1 MIMGNAKKFNG
12 KAIYCPSGKAA
23 EYSYW
28 ACNFYVGCSNDCS
41 YCYCKNGVL
50 GKLWST
56 TPRLKKCFKDEEDAM
71 RIFKKELL
79 QNIEELREHG
89 LFFTFTTDPMIEETY
104 QLHWE
109 AIYFAMENNV
119 PVKILTKSVGA
130 WVDQLCTVVYPSWRD
145 LLAIGFTLTGFDNLE
160 PNASTNL
167 ERMFALIDLYVA
179 GYKTFASIE
188 PIISPR
194 ISFEI
199 ISVISKCCN
208 LIKIGLMSGKIYS
221 NEEIEYMKK
230 YWNTI
235 NQMHISKFYLKD
247 SFIKLLGIDRESLPS
262 DFVGRDYNIFKDKTK
277 TWIQNL

>member
-41 YCYCKNGVL
+41 YCYCKNGAL

-89 LFFTFTTDPMIEETY
+89 LFFTFTTDPMIDETY
-104 QLHWE
+104 ELHWE
-109 AIYFAMENNV
+109 AIYFALDNDV

-130 WVDQLCTVVYPSWRD
+130 WVDQLCTVVHPSWRD
-145 LLAIGFTLTGFDNLE
+145 LLAIGFTLTGFDSYE
-160 PNASTNL
+160 PHASSNVD
-167 ERMFALIDLYVA
+167 RMLAMQDLKSV
-179 GYKTFASIE
+179 GYKVFASIE
-188 PIISPR
+188 PIIDPR
-194 ISFEI
+194 HSLAI
-199 ISVISKCCN
+199 IMYTYNFCD
-208 LIKIGLMSGKIYS
+208 LFKIGLLSDNTYTD
-221 NEEIEYMKK
+221 EEINNMKRLFDCIK
-230 YWNTI
+230 GLKRT
-235 NQMHISKFYLKD
+235 KFYLKD
-247 SFIKLLGIDRESLPS
+247 SFVKLLDIDRESLP
-262 DFVGRDYNIFKDKTK
+262 DNFVGRDYNIFKS
-277 TWIQNL
+277 